1 MHLLGE
7 PFPPTWRGR
16 PPAMLDADV
25 PVWHAFLDQRGAE
38 FTRFFYNVR
47 ITSEDLAARFPRA
60 EDRSIAEALL
70 PKRIDAV
77 GERGADIWLIEVA
90 ETPGLRSLGQLLTY
104 RTLWAREHPDQAAR
118 LRMVLLARTC
128 PADERL
134 AARAAGIELICLAD

>member
-1 MHLLGE
+1 MHQLGE
-7 PFPPTWRGR
+7 PFQPTWRGR

-25 PVWHAFLDQRGAE
+25 PVWHAFLDRRGQE

-47 ITSEDLAARFPRA
+47 ITSEDLERRFPDPADRA
-60 EDRSIAEALL
+60 IAIALL
-70 PKRIDAV
+70 PKRIDAI
-77 GERGADIWLIEVA
+77 GERGGDIWLIEVA

-104 RTLWAREHPDQAAR
+104 RTLWAREHPDQTGR

-134 AARAAGIELICLAD
+134 AAAAAGIEVICLAD